1 MESIS
6 NFLEKFKK
14 FGKPD
19 ILVREKT
26 AEIIKKE
33 IGIDIDNKKIKL
45 REGVI
50 YIETHD
56 HLLKSEVFLK
66 KRKILTFIQDLFKDK
81 NIRDIK

>member
-26 AEIIKKE
+26 AEIIKKG